1 MHGIS
6 HLLSHH
12 NSHNGDTRTVHH
24 HHHQD
29 KSSSASDTR
38 HHDTKI
44 LQELLNHKHIQKQIS
59 RGSVSSTYSY
69 GSSTSYG
76 SSHGSNSSNHSSS
89 HHHGIH
95 HHSVY
100 HTIHGSSHHHQ
111 SIHHHHPLHHV
122 HQLHPPHPQ
131 HHQTSSGRASP
142 TSPSPTGDHEK
153 PHHHHHYSI
162 QEMIRHFGRRLGHIR
177 RQSECQ
183 DPPRKKEEDFRNR
196 SQSLDGGARYP
207 TLREADCETTY
218 RIYESILRQGALRR
232 SSLDPGARRFSLGT
246 PAIPHRASDACLDPV
261 HAAILFRDAR
271 GEVRGL
277 SHKSSAKPDL
287 PYIEVPVLSKH
298 PSLRQ
303 TLLEESFTD
312 EVYLARPGTKTNP
325 FLFLIV
331 LLSYPINS
339 NNNHREIPPK

>member
-12 NSHNGDTRTVHH
+12 GSHNGDARTVVHH
-24 HHHQD
+24 D
-29 KSSSASDTR
+29 DSKGSAISDSR
-38 HHDTKI
+38 QHDTKI
-44 LQELLNHKHIQKQIS
+44 LQELLNHKHIQRRIS

-89 HHHGIH
+89 LHHSVHN
-95 HHSVY
+95 HSVY

-111 SIHHHHPLHHV
+111 SVHHHHPLHHMHHV
-122 HQLHPPHPQ
+122 NQQQQQQQ
-131 HHQTSSGRASP
+131 HHHQVNSDRASP

-153 PHHHHHYSI
+153 HHHHNHYSI

-196 SQSLDGGARYP
+196 SQSLDGGARHLS
-207 TLREADCETTY
+207 LRDADCETTY
-218 RIYESILRQGALRR
+218 KIYESILRQGALRR

-246 PAIPHRASDACLDPV
+246 PAIPHRASDACLDPA

-271 GEVRGL
+271 G
-277 SHKSSAKPDL
+277 
-287 PYIEVPVLSKH
+287 
-298 PSLRQ
+298 
-303 TLLEESFTD
+303 
-312 EVYLARPGTKTNP
+312 
-325 FLFLIV
+325 
-331 LLSYPINS
+331 
-339 NNNHREIPPK
+339 